1 LHPVRKFLH
10 PEKTAISLKFMKKC
24 SFSPLFVA
32 VALCLTVSSLR
43 AQPAGI
49 GGTGKPTADAE
60 AAVGAGP
67 SFPGF
72 LMTGKERYSVANTHS
87 HNDYEQSI
95 PFWLAWQAGFGSIEA
110 DIWLQEGRVLI
121 GHNREEIKAG
131 RTLEEYYI
139 KPLLSCLEKNNG
151 HPYSDTTRRLQML
164 IDVKADSVAAL
175 AALIQLLGKYPA
187 LEQCP
192 YIRWVISGNRPAP
205 ALYTSY
211 PSFIAFDGI
220 LGRTYTPEA
229 LSRIVMMSDD
239 LRRLTHWN
247 GLTEL
252 PPADR
257 RLIETAIR
265 DAHQQ
270 HLPVRFWD
278 APDTP
283 AAWKQ
288 LMDLHADYINTDHIR
303 ELAAYLNE
311 RVSL

>member
-1 LHPVRKFLH
+1 
-10 PEKTAISLKFMKKC
+10 MKKW
-24 SFSPLFVA
+24 SSPLFIA
-32 VALCLTVSSLR
+32 VCLCLTVSSVL
-43 AQPAGI
+43 AQPSGVGGADRSAGDAAATVT
-49 GGTGKPTADAE
+49 GG
-60 AAVGAGP
+60 VN
-67 SFPGF
+67 FPGW

-87 HNDYEQSI
+87 HNDYEQAI

-110 DIWLQEGRVLI
+110 DIWLQEGKVLI
-121 GHNREEIKAG
+121 GHSREEIKAG

-139 KPLLSCLEKNNG
+139 RPLLSCLQKNNG

-175 AALIQLLGKYPA
+175 AALIALLDKYPA

-192 YIRWVISGNRPAP
+192 YIKWVISGNRPAP

-220 LGRTYTPEA
+220 LGRSYTPEA

-239 LRRLTHWN
+239 LRRLTRWN

-252 PPADR
+252 PEADR
-257 RLIETAIR
+257 KSIESAIE

-283 AAWKQ
+283 NAWRQ
-288 LMDLHADYINTDHIR
+288 LMELHADYINTDHIR
-303 ELAAYLNE
+303 ELAGYLNE

>member
-1 LHPVRKFLH
+1 
-10 PEKTAISLKFMKKC
+10 MKKW
-24 SFSPLFVA
+24 SSPLFIA
-32 VALCLTVSSLR
+32 VGLCLTVSSAL
-43 AQPAGI
+43 AQPAGV
-49 GGTGKPTADAE
+49 GGTGKPAGDA
-60 AAVGAGP
+60 AAGAVVSGG
-67 SFPGF
+67 FPGW

-87 HNDYEQSI
+87 HNDYEQAI

-139 KPLLSCLEKNNG
+139 KPLLSCLQKNNG

-175 AALIQLLGKYPA
+175 AALIALLDKYPA

-192 YIRWVISGNRPAP
+192 YIKWVISGNRPAP

-220 LGRTYTPEA
+220 LGRSYTPEA

-239 LRRLTHWN
+239 LRRLTRWN
-247 GLTEL
+247 GQTAL
-252 PPADR
+252 PDADR
-257 RLIETAIR
+257 KLIETAIR
-265 DAHQQ
+265 GAHEQ

-283 AAWKQ
+283 AAWQQ
-288 LMDLHADYINTDHIR
+288 LMELHADYINTDHIR

>member
-1 LHPVRKFLH
+1 
-10 PEKTAISLKFMKKC
+10 MKKW
-24 SFSPLFVA
+24 SSPLLTA
-32 VALCLTVSSLR
+32 VVLCLTVSSLI
-43 AQPAGI
+43 AQPTGV
-49 GGTGKPTADAE
+49 GGTAKPVGDA
-60 AAVGAGP
+60 AAGTVVSR
-67 SFPGF
+67 SFPGW

-87 HNDYEQSI
+87 HNDYEQAI

-110 DIWLQEGRVLI
+110 DIWLQEGRILI

-139 KPLLSCLEKNNG
+139 RPLLSCLEKNNG

-175 AALIQLLGKYPA
+175 AALIALLDKYPA
-187 LEQCP
+187 LERCP
-192 YIRWVISGNRPAP
+192 DIRWVISGNRPAP
-205 ALYTSY
+205 ALYASY
-211 PSFIAFDGI
+211 PPFIAFDGI
-220 LGRTYTPEA
+220 LGQSYTPEA

-239 LRRLTHWN
+239 LRRLTRWN
-247 GLTEL
+247 GLTAL
-252 PPADR
+252 PEADR
-257 RLIETAIR
+257 QLIAAAIK
-265 DAHQQ
+265 DAHRQ

-283 AAWKQ
+283 AAWRQ
-288 LMDLHADYINTDHIR
+288 LIELHADYINTDHIR

>member
-1 LHPVRKFLH
+1 
-10 PEKTAISLKFMKKC
+10 MKKW
-24 SFSPLFVA
+24 SSPLFIA
-32 VALCLTVSSLR
+32 VCLCLTVSSVL
-43 AQPAGI
+43 AQPSGV
-49 GGTGKPTADAE
+49 GGTGRTVGDAA
-60 AAVGAGP
+60 AAVSGGV
-67 SFPGF
+67 SFPGW

-87 HNDYEQSI
+87 HNDYEQAI

-121 GHNREEIKAG
+121 GHSREEIKAG

-139 KPLLSCLEKNNG
+139 KPLLSCLQKNNG

-175 AALIQLLGKYPA
+175 AALITLLDKYPA

-192 YIRWVISGNRPAP
+192 YIKWVISGNRPAP
-205 ALYTSY
+205 GLYTSY
-211 PSFIAFDGI
+211 PPFIAFDGI
-220 LGRTYTPEA
+220 LGRSYTPEA

-239 LRRLTHWN
+239 LRRLTRWN

-252 PPADR
+252 PEADR
-257 RLIETAIR
+257 KSIESAIK

-270 HLPVRFWD
+270 HRPVRFWD

-283 AAWKQ
+283 NAWRQ
-288 LMDLHADYINTDHIR
+288 LMELHADYINTDHIG
-303 ELAAYLNE
+303 ELAGYLNE